1 MYGLTHVFDDKHISM
16 VVKITRE
23 NYRKIFLRTTSEK
36 KNSAQKKISNKSAQ
50 RAMSL

>member
-23 NYRKIFLRTTSEK
+23 NYRKFFYEPHQENT
-36 KNSAQKKISNKSAQ
+36 QHKKISNKSAQ
-50 RAMSL
+50 RAM

>member
-23 NYRKIFLRTTSEK
+23 NYRKIFLRTTTEK
-36 KNSAQKKISNKSAQ
+36 KLSTKKISNKSAQ

>member
-36 KNSAQKKISNKSAQ
+36 NSTQTKTTHGAIF
-50 RAMSL
+50 